1 MMNVKNFLLCLATL
15 LATIPVY
22 SKNQISQNCFV
33 ARPFSMDMARE
44 IMAEQSAWLY
54 MQDKSKA
61 GWFGTVQT
69 IAQYNQAFSTKSLGS
84 LPFWN
89 NSNTMT
95 VGRNKYGLQQPY
107 DVDSYQFGLGNTI
120 NTGLISLSPEIYS
133 AGLHFFLLAAPHE
146 TTPSFFG
153 KINIPCGCISIN
165 PNLQE
170 INQIIGQIYS
180 IGEMNNAALDE
191 ALKFPIY
198 SNITQAFAGGNQQL
212 AVDPTNAATLSSA
225 TPPYSV
231 FQGLQYGTINGKQTS
246 NFQFGDIDI
255 CYGYNF
261 LANNHSHV
269 GIGLRLSAP
278 LGNKPKSKYM
288 LEPIWG
294 NGGHWG
300 VGAEIIAHTII
311 WKGNNETEIEFWFD
325 AQATHLFKAMQT
337 RSFDLIV
344 NGPGSKYLLVKDL
357 GVDGSTPAQLIQPF
371 INLSTLPVF
380 STIGLAYDA
389 AAFVQFSSG
398 NWQVGVG
405 YNFAGKS
412 SETLEILEPLQP
424 GRYAVAG
431 QQYNERFSVINFLVD
446 PEAKINAAMPSAQG
460 SGLISSYATNISGN
474 SALNVAA
481 CQAQGACSSKFFMQ
495 AAHRWM
501 KTDYCPVLAAQ
512 ASIEFSTSGNSALSQ
527 WSLGLRGGFSF

>member
-1 MMNVKNFLLCLATL
+1 MNVKNFLLCLATL

-22 SKNQISQNCFV
+22 SENQISQNCFV

-44 IMAEQSAWLY
+44 IMAEQSAWIY
-54 MQDKSKA
+54 MQDNT

-69 IAQYNQAFSTKSLGS
+69 IAQYNQAFSTDSLGS

-95 VGRNKYGLQQPY
+95 VGINRYGLQQPY
-107 DVDSYQFGLGNTI
+107 DVDSYQFGLGDTI
-120 NTGLISLSPEIYS
+120 NTGLISLSPEIYT

-146 TTPSFFG
+146 TSPSFFG

-170 INQIIGQIYS
+170 INQIIGQKYS
-180 IGEMNNAALDE
+180 LGEMNNTTSPVAALGY
-191 ALKFPIY
+191 PIY
-198 SNITQAFAGGNQQL
+198 QNITQAFAGGNQ
-212 AVDPTNAATLSSA
+212 AAIVNS
-225 TPPYSV
+225 PNGSV

-246 NFQFGDIDI
+246 LFKFGDIDI

-278 LGNKPKSKYM
+278 LGNKPKSKYV
-288 LEPIWG
+288 LEPVWG

-325 AQATHLFKAMQT
+325 AQAIHLFKAIQT
-337 RSFDLIV
+337 RSFDLIA
-344 NGPGSKYLLVKDL
+344 NGPGSKYLLVQDL

-380 STIGLAYDA
+380 SSIGVAYDA

-412 SETLEILEPLQP
+412 SETLVILESLQP
-424 GRYAVAG
+424 GRYAVIG
-431 QQYNERFSVINFLVD
+431 QQYNEISGSASTLVD
-446 PEAKINAAMPSAQG
+446 PGAKINAAMPSAQG
-460 SGLISSYATNISGN
+460 SGLAGSYATNIQGN
-474 SALNVAA
+474 KALNVAA
-481 CQAQGACSSKFFMQ
+481 CQTQGACSSKFFMQ
-495 AAHRWM
+495 ATHRWIQ
-501 KTDYCPVLAAQ
+501 TDYCPVIAAQ
-512 ASIEFSTSGNSALSQ
+512 MAIEFSNSGNSALSQ